1 MAYKRGHFTC
11 ITAIYTLE
19 KACFTNLQADLL
31 DMIKVQLF
39 KTFGWFWKHFNYLYE
54 SNFVKLSYSSLY
66 ACEYYLENLLQ
77 CITVYSFVQEK

>member
-31 DMIKVQLF
+31 DMIIAKLF
-39 KTFGWFWKHFNYLYE
+39 QHSVIFETTFNYLY
-54 SNFVKLSYSSLY
+54 
-66 ACEYYLENLLQ
+66 
-77 CITVYSFVQEK
+77 

>member
-31 DMIKVQLF
+31 DMIKVALF
-39 KTFGWFWKHFNYLYE
+39 RHLAGF
-54 SNFVKLSYSSLY
+54 
-66 ACEYYLENLLQ
+66 EN
-77 CITVYSFVQEK
+77 TN